1 MAGTLNLIGLLLLVV
16 ASKYEKAAKL
26 AIVWYFEVV
35 FAIIMEVVIFNG
47 DIRLGE
53 ILGAC
58 IILLTNVV
66 ITVMKLNSKRE

>member
-1 MAGTLNLIGLLLLVV
+1 MAGTLNLIGFILLVI

-26 AIVWYFEVV
+26 AMVWYFEVV

-47 DIRLGE
+47 DIKLGE
-53 ILGAC
+53 ILGAS

-66 ITVMKLNSKRE
+66 ITVMKLNSK

>member
-1 MAGTLNLIGLLLLVV
+1 MAGALNLMGLLLLVV

-35 FAIIMEVVIFNG
+35 IAIIMEVVIFNG
-47 DIRLGE
+47 NIRLGE

-66 ITVMKLNSKRE
+66 ITVMKLNSK

>member
-1 MAGTLNLIGLLLLVV
+1 MAGTLNLIGLILLVI

-26 AIVWYFEVV
+26 AMVWYFEVV

-47 DIRLGE
+47 DIKLGE
-53 ILGAC
+53 ILGAS

-66 ITVMKLNSKRE
+66 ITVMKLNSK